1 MLQRIQTLYL
11 LVSLALVVLLL
22 FSPVAEILAD
32 NNKLLVFKSTG
43 LYEVESGKMI
53 IKTIPVIILISVIIL
68 LYIVSIMAFKRRVL
82 QARICMLNILLLFG
96 LIGLAYYYL
105 SFIFRKTEPLE
116 SSLRLAAL
124 YPVICIILTFLA
136 YRNIRKDE
144 QIVKSI
150 DKIRKKMN

>member
-1 MLQRIQTLYL
+1 MIQRIQTFYL
-11 LVSLALVVLLL
+11 FVSLVLGVLML
-22 FSPVAEILAD
+22 FSPVSEILAD
-32 NNKLLVFKSTG
+32 SNKLLVFKSTG
-43 LYEVESGKMI
+43 LYDAENGKII

-68 LYIVSIMAFKRRVL
+68 LYIVCIFAFKRRVL
-82 QARICMLNILLLFG
+82 QARICMLNILLLLG
-96 LIGLAYYYL
+96 LVGLAYYYL

-116 SSLRLAAL
+116 SSLQLAAI

-150 DKIRKKMN
+150 DKIRKTMN

>member
-11 LVSLALVVLLL
+11 LVSLVLAVLLL
-22 FSPVAEILAD
+22 FSPITEIFAD
-32 NNKLLVFKSTG
+32 SNKLLVFKSTG
-43 LYEVESGKMI
+43 LFEAENGKII

-68 LYIVSIMAFKRRVL
+68 LYIVSILTFKKRVL
-82 QARICMLNILLLFG
+82 QARICMLNILLLLG
-96 LIGLAYYYL
+96 LVGLAYYYL

-116 SSLRLAAL
+116 SSLQLAAL

-144 QIVKSI
+144 QIVRYI
-150 DKIRKKMN
+150 DKIRKTVN